1 MEPDS
6 LAAYLQ
12 QIFESQL
19 GGAAD
24 EQPASPAP
32 AGTRAPPPQGTVLH
46 GAPSRTGPATD
57 IIGLLRDRINEP
69 ETVGPTRNPTE
80 PYNKGGG
87 FADVLKGLVSGT
99 PAPPAGYDMYGEQA
113 RAGRGPAPP
122 VASPAEA
129 PPPAPLPPGVVM
141 DDGKGGMADQI
152 QTAFSNPP
160 PQYGATPPR
169 QGVGGPQPQAQ
180 PVPQRPQAPPLTT
193 TVNRE
198 PPAKEGFFSANNLRE
213 LIQDVARGGSAV
225 KPGMGRG
232 AAAVAGAAGAA
243 NAGERRDLLREQTKA
258 ANNKLL
264 LDQTLKLRNDR
275 RAENK
280 DAREEAAR
288 PGIDALRDATT
299 RAALARA
306 IKVDNPDLTA
316 EHVLSIERRVGEKAK
331 LYQADGM
338 SGDKLVA
345 KVEEYKKTLVDEVRK
360 TVKKG
365 GADQTKAAPSKGPQ
379 TLTPQQ
385 IDELRKGGALNGYRI
400 KPDKLKNDPSTWFKS
415 GDAWEQVR

>member
-12 QIFESQL
+12 QIFGSQ
-19 GGAAD
+19 
-24 EQPASPAP
+24 
-32 AGTRAPPPQGTVLH
+32 PPPEVLAT
-46 GAPSRTGPATD
+46 GQPPDAMDDASYNPNVRRMVPPPAEISRAATQPSD
-57 IIGLLRDRINEP
+57 Q
-69 ETVGPTRNPTE
+69 
-80 PYNKGGG
+80 GGG
-87 FADVLKGLVSGT
+87 FADALAKLLGRDTPPGAISTMLRGGPQQPPDGMDAKTMSGPPPPR
-99 PAPPAGYDMYGEQA
+99 PA
-113 RAGRGPAPP
+113 
-122 VASPAEA
+122 ASAEA

-225 KPGMGRG
+225 RPGMGRG

-288 PGIDALRDATT
+288 PGIDALRDAKT

>member
-1 MEPDS
+1 
-6 LAAYLQ
+6 
-12 QIFESQL
+12 
-19 GGAAD
+19 
-24 EQPASPAP
+24 
-32 AGTRAPPPQGTVLH
+32 
-46 GAPSRTGPATD
+46 
-57 IIGLLRDRINEP
+57 
-69 ETVGPTRNPTE
+69 
-80 PYNKGGG
+80 
-87 FADVLKGLVSGT
+87 
-99 PAPPAGYDMYGEQA
+99 
-113 RAGRGPAPP
+113 
-122 VASPAEA
+122 
-129 PPPAPLPPGVVM
+129 M

-198 PPAKEGFFSANNLRE
+198 PPANEGFFSANNLRE

-275 RAENK
+275 RAEK
-280 DAREEAAR
+280 KEEREEAAR
-288 PGIDALRDATT
+288 PGIDALRDA
-299 RAALARA
+299 RQKLAMA
-306 IKVDNPDLTA
+306 QAMKVTNPELNA
-316 EHVLSIERRVGEKAK
+316 EQILSIERRVQEEATRQDRAGVGGEKLIAH
-331 LYQADGM
+331 
-338 SGDKLVA
+338 
-345 KVEEYKKTLVDEVRK
+345 VEKYRKELEERVQKTF
-360 TVKKG
+360 KKG